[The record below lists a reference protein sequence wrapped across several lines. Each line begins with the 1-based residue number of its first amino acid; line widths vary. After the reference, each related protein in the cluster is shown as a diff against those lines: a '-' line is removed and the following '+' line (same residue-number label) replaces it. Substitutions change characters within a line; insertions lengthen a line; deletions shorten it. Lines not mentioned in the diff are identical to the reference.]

1 MSTTAVNPP
10 LQVQSVLESQKSLA
24 NYAGL
29 SRHGLQVM
37 YAQAVG
43 DFEAGRYQEAAAH
56 LFRLVALDTRREDY
70 WALYGNTL
78 MKMGQ
83 FEHAV
88 TAWEMAMACTPR
100 FRTAATIVRTALAVG
115 LLDRAA
121 EALLL
126 ARPHR
131 RTPDQERE
139 YDALVDAWYAA
150 RG

>member
-1 MSTTAVNPP
+1 DQRNQT
-10 LQVQSVLESQKSLA
+10 LA
-24 NYAGL
+24 QNAGL
-29 SRHGLQVM
+29 SRHGLQVL
-37 YAQAVG
+37 YVQAVA
-43 DFEAGRYQEAAAH
+43 DYEAGRFQQAAVQ
-56 LFRLVALDTRREDY
+56 LFRLVALDTKREDY

-100 FRTAATIVRTALAVG
+100 FRTAALIVRTALAMG
-115 LLDRAA
+115 MLDRSA

-131 RTPDQERE
+131 RTPEQERE

-150 RG
+150 KG

>member
-1 MSTTAVNPP
+1 MTPPAPESGQATAPDQRN
-10 LQVQSVLESQKSLA
+10 QTLA
-24 NYAGL
+24 EYAGL
-29 SRHGLQVM
+29 SRNALQVL
-37 YAQAVG
+37 YVQAVA
-43 DFEAGRYQEAAAH
+43 DYEAGRFQEAAVH
-56 LFRLVALDTRREDY
+56 LFRLVAMDTKREDY

-78 MKMGQ
+78 MKLGQ

-100 FRTAATIVRTALAVG
+100 FRTAALIVRTALAMG
-115 LLDRAA
+115 MLDRAA

-131 RTPDQERE
+131 RTPEQERE

-150 RG
+150 KG